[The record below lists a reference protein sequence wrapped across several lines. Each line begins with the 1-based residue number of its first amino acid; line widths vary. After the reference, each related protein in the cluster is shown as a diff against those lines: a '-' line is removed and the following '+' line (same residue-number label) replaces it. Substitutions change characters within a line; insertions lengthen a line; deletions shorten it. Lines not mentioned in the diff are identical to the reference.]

1 MKYEFFIGLRYLSSR
16 RKQKF
21 ASIIGLISVLGVI
34 IGVMALNVVL
44 SVMGGFEEELRE
56 KILGV
61 SSHIVILSYDG
72 PVKDYSKIE
81 AEAQKFPGVVGA
93 SPFIY
98 GQGMMASEK
107 NVSGSVIR
115 GIVPA
120 TAGTVTNIELA
131 IGRGMLVGDDSKK
144 EKNSDEQLAKVG
156 KEVLAKLD
164 KETKSGKPPILL
176 GKELANT
183 LGVVEGDLVSL
194 VSPFG
199 KMGPFGATAKVKKF
213 EVAGIF
219 DYGMI
224 EYDSSISYVDLK
236 DAMDFFDMNGE
247 VSGVEVKVRD
257 IYDAKGIGGELASIL
272 GFPYYTRNWEEV
284 NKSLFKAL
292 RLERVAIA
300 IFLGLIILVAALDIV
315 SALTMVVMEK
325 GKDIAILRAMGAT
338 RNGILKIFIIDGMI
352 IGIVGTLLG
361 SLSGY
366 GICYMLKTSET
377 IRKLIPFDNNVY
389 PISEFPVKIEP
400 FYFFTVA
407 FFSILI
413 CFIATLYPSFQASRK
428 DPIEALRYE

>member
-1 MKYEFFIGLRYLSSR
+1 MSYEFFIGLRYLSSR

-21 ASIIGLISVLGVI
+21 TSIIGIISVLGVI

-44 SVMGGFEEELRE
+44 SVMGGFEEELRD

-61 SSHIVILSYDG
+61 SSHVVVLSYEG
-72 PVKDYSKIE
+72 PMQDFEKIE
-81 AEAQKFPGVVGA
+81 KDALAFPGVEGA

-98 GQGMMASEK
+98 GQGMLASER
-107 NVSGSVIR
+107 NVSGTVVR
-115 GIVPA
+115 GIDPK
-120 TAGTVTNIELA
+120 TAGSVTNIEQA
-131 IGRGMLVGDDSKK
+131 IGRGILDTEGKK
-144 EKNSDEQLAKVG
+144 EKIPDEQAARIG
-156 KEVLAKLD
+156 KELLGKLSV
-164 KETKSGKPPILL
+164 ETESGRPAILI
-176 GKELANT
+176 GKELAAN
-183 LGVVEGDLVSL
+183 LGVVEGDEVSL

-213 EVAGIF
+213 EVIGIF

-224 EYDSSISYVDLK
+224 EYDSSISYVGLD
-236 DAMDFFDMNGE
+236 DAMEFFDMAGQA
-247 VSGVEVKVRD
+247 SGVEVKVD
-257 IYDAKGIGGELASIL
+257 NIYAARTIGNELAASL
-272 GFPYYTRNWEEV
+272 GFPYYARNWEEV

-292 RLERVAIA
+292 RLERIAIA

-325 GKDIAILRAMGAT
+325 GRDIAILRAMGAT
-338 RNGILKIFIIDGMI
+338 REGILKIFVIDGMI
-352 IGIVGTLLG
+352 IGVIGTLLG

-400 FYFFTVA
+400 FYFITVA
-407 FFSILI
+407 VCSLLI